1 MKTTKENENWDDAF
15 VKLVMESVEVC
26 NSLQTIV

>member
-1 MKTTKENENWDDAF
+1 MKKNENWDDAF
-15 VKLVMESVEVC
+15 IKLTMESVEVC